1 MTVGMCSCEVGKD
14 GSPCKHQYVL
24 WCSNIAH
31 CINFV
36 PVAQPDVRQK
46 LAWIAIG
53 ESLPLS
59 HHQPLRDQASKEN
72 EDSDCLAVPVP
83 ADVQTLHPEDCACPE
98 IPDGAMPEDSGDD
111 SQDTSLASAAEM
123 LKKSCDQI
131 ADKLRSTRDQN
142 LAKGIVK
149 FSKRV
154 MTLTT
159 SQAMHSNLTAALF
172 DFGTNE
178 TRKSGKGK
186 KIRVQPNRKRKYGN
200 GSSQAVSKGRP
211 TQLQEE
217 LQVPSRKAKRSHD
230 LAKAVQSN
238 TLSSKKSGAQTM
250 RSKTKHMQRKNKSSL

>member
-31 CINFV
+31 CLNFV

-59 HHQPLRDQASKEN
+59 HYQPLRAEASQVIQG
-72 EDSDCLAVPVP
+72 SDYFTMPVST
-83 ADVQTLHPEDCACPE
+83 DVHTLQPEDCTATE
-98 IPDGAMPEDSGDD
+98 TPDEVVSEDSGDN
-111 SQDTSLASAAEM
+111 SQDTFIASATDM
-123 LKKSCDQI
+123 LRKCCDQI
-131 ADKLRSTRDQN
+131 ADKLKSTRDQN

-159 SQAMHSNLTAALF
+159 SQAMHSDLTAALF
-172 DFGTNE
+172 DFGTSG

-200 GSSQAVSKGRP
+200 GSRQAVSKGRP
-211 TQLQEE
+211 IQLQEE
-217 LQVPSRKAKRSHD
+217 LPVPSRKAKRTHD
-230 LAKAVQSN
+230 LAKAVQAN
-238 TLSSKKSGAQTM
+238 TQNSKKSGAQTM
-250 RSKTKHMQRKNKSSL
+250 KSKTQHTQRKRQK